1 MSLSKNK
8 ILITGS
14 NGLLGQALRRGISKK
29 KSIIIATGKGS
40 DKMRSNDH
48 KYLKM
53 DIDSSEDCL
62 KVLEKYQPNIIIN
75 AAALTAVDECELNR
89 VKCLNINS
97 NSLLNLIP
105 YCYKENAHL
114 IHISTD
120 FVFDGEKG
128 FYSEEDRCQ
137 PVNYYGYSK
146 YESEKLIIN
155 KKINF
160 TIIRTSL
167 VYDVDSDI
175 NNFFYRI
182 KDGLKNGL
190 KLNIVN
196 DQYRT
201 PTFVYDLV
209 EAISTVIENKKYGTY
224 HISSGE
230 RLSIYQ
236 IVCNIAKYYG
246 YNLDL
251 INCIDSKELNQ
262 IAKRPIDSS
271 LLIDKAI
278 KELDFKPTRLSNLI
292 K

>member
-114 IHISTD
+114 IHMSTD